1 MAELTDHEMIL
12 EIYDDVK
19 DLIKSDMLF
28 RKVLFGNGDTG
39 LTAKH
44 ESLSVEVKSIISS
57 ISARDKIAYGIST
70 AIGVLVLGLLWS
82 IFTGQVAISFM
93 R

>member
-1 MAELTDHEMIL
+1 MTELTDHELLL

-19 DLIKSDMLF
+19 DLLKSDTLF

-39 LTAKH
+39 LSAKH
-44 ESLSVEVKSIISS
+44 ESLAVEVKSIITS
-57 ISARDKIAYGIST
+57 ISARDKIAYGISG
-70 AIGVLVLGLLWS
+70 AIGLLILGLLWS